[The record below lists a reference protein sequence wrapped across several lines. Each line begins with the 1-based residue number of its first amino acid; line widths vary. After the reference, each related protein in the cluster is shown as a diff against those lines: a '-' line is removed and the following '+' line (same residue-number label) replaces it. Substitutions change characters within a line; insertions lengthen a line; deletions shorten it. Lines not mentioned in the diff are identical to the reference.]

1 MNKKKKVKN
10 MLAQAQAALMICA
23 GILLPVSF
31 PCPAELATHL
41 LQIAALLMVLA
52 AALNVST
59 ELM

>member
-1 MNKKKKVKN
+1 